1 MNINIKNKK
10 MLKVSTIVAV
20 LSVGLLSTGYTLVNK
35 NITLVVDGKE
45 SEVSTLKYNV
55 KDVLAEQNIK
65 YDNNDII
72 NLPLDKK
79 VLDGDKIEVIDVT
92 QSTVKENKQVPFEVN
107 VVEDN
112 NLLKGETKVEVEG
125 KPGTNELVYKI
136 TYHNGKQVDKK
147 FIKEVVISEPVDKI
161 IKKGT
166 KVEVK
171 AVSARDETVKSKT
184 TSVNKAQSTTNKNQS
199 SSNKVQSSTSTNRKH
214 MSVVATAYTGDGIT
228 STGTKPKWGTISVDP
243 SVIPYGTKVYIP
255 QFGQT
260 FIAEDCGGAI
270 KGNKID
276 IYMNDETAVKNWG
289 RKTIDIY
296 IVG

>member
-125 KPGTNELVYKI
+125 QPGTNELVYKT

-171 AVSARDETVKSKT
+171 AVSAKDETVKSKT

>member
-125 KPGTNELVYKI
+125 QPGTNELVYKT

-171 AVSARDETVKSKT
+171 AVSAKDETVKSKT

-276 IYMNDETAVKNWG
+276 IYMNDKTSVKNWG
-289 RKTIDIY
+289 RRTIDIY